1 MNRSDPMPNTDTFEV
16 TTPSDR
22 EIAVKRI
29 FDAPRHLVFEALT
42 TPDLLKRWL
51 GVHGDWSL
59 VVCEIDL
66 KVGGSF
72 RYVWRNASGDQMG
85 MRGVFREIV
94 RPERIVNTEKFDV
107 PWYPGDATNTTTLVE
122 QAGKTTLTNRI
133 LYDSKEVRDGVLRSP
148 MDQGMK
154 AGYDTL
160 AGVLADVLAHDPS
173 R

>member
-1 MNRSDPMPNTDTFEV
+1 MTNTDTFQV

-22 EIAVKRI
+22 EIAVLRV

-51 GVHGDWSL
+51 GVHGNWSL
-59 VVCEIDL
+59 AICEIDL
-66 KVGGSF
+66 KVGGTF
-72 RYVWRNASGDQMG
+72 RYVWRNTNGTEMA

-94 RPERIVNTEKFDV
+94 RPERIVNTEKFDD

-122 QAGKTTLTNRI
+122 ERGKTTLTIKI
-133 LYDSKEVRDGVLRSP
+133 LYDSKEIRDGVLRSP

-154 AGYDTL
+154 MAYDLL
-160 AGVLADVLAHDPS
+160 AELLTTAVAHG
-173 R
+173 RW

>member
-1 MNRSDPMPNTDTFEV
+1 MPNSDTFKV

-22 EIAVKRI
+22 EIAVMRV

-59 VVCEIDL
+59 AICEIDL
-66 KVGGSF
+66 KVGGTF
-72 RYVWRNASGDQMG
+72 RYVWRNTNGSEMG

-94 RPERIVNTEKFDV
+94 RPERIVNTEKFDQA
-107 PWYPGDATNTTTLVE
+107 WYAGDATTTTTLVE
-122 QAGKTTLTNRI
+122 VAGKTTLTTQI
-133 LYDSKEVRDGVLRSP
+133 QYDSKEVRDGVLRSP

-154 AGYDTL
+154 MAYDL
-160 AGVLADVLAHDPS
+160 LADLLAAAVTHGGS
-173 R
+173 W